1 MVIGGCFWNL
11 EVFIC
16 ELDVVR
22 EVEETEDASFKLQE
36 RSLKAHLSNGYEDES
51 IKKDLIEV
59 RLPSYL

>member
-1 MVIGGCFWNL
+1 M
-11 EVFIC
+11 FIC

-36 RSLKAHLSNGYEDES
+36 RSLKAHLSNGHADES